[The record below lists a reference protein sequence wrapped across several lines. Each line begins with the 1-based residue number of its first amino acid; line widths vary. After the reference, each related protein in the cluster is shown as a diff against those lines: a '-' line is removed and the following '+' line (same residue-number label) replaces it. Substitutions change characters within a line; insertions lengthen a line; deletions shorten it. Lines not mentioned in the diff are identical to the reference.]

1 MNARIARQL
10 RTKLDFHPGAEREYK
25 VTGASY
31 RFLGHVT
38 STGARRRYQAVK
50 RNPAL
55 RARILAA
62 NITGGHA

>member
-10 RTKLDFHPGAEREYK
+10 RTKLDFHPGDERKYK
-25 VTGASY
+25 VTG
-31 RFLGHVT
+31 RTGFFLGHVV

-62 NITGGHA
+62 KIVGGAV